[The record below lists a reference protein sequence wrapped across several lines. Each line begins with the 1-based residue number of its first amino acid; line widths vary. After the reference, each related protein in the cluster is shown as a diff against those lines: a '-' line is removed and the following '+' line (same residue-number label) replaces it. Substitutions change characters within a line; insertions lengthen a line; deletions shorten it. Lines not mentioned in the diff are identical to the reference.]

1 MAFSPS
7 VCMVLF
13 VTDVARMSNFYS
25 TIAAMQIL
33 HEETSY
39 TILTIEGFELVIHA
53 SYGEPS
59 TSTNSAS
66 VFTTAT
72 VREDSYAKLCLPV
85 ANIAAAR
92 QTASELGGL
101 IKPTEH
107 EWVARGV
114 RACDGHDPEG
124 NVLQVRMLEI

>member
-1 MAFSPS
+1 MASSPS

-13 VTDVARMSNFYS
+13 VTDVARMTNFYR

-33 HEETSY
+33 HEEASY
-39 TILTIEGFELVIHA
+39 AILNIAGFELVIHA
-53 SYGEPS
+53 LYGEPS
-59 TSTNSAS
+59 PRIPSAGT
-66 VFTTAT
+66 VL
-72 VREDSYAKLCLPV
+72 VREDSYTKLCLPV
-85 ANIAAAR
+85 VNIAASR

-124 NVLQVRMLEI
+124 NVLQVRILEI